1 MKSLSKNLPQKLLA
15 FTLALFIWAIAP
27 SPSQKGLTEIQL
39 FLPVTY
45 INAPK
50 NLEMT
55 SRPLQTVSIS
65 VSVPPRELPQV
76 HPSNFQAVI
85 DLESASA
92 GTKKYRLHKSS
103 IKTPKG
109 VRIISINPDAAEI
122 TFEEALEKELPIH
135 PVLVGSPAKGFVLE
149 KVTILPNRIK
159 VHGPARILSTYDQLE
174 TQALNIEAV
183 NGEIEMFT
191 QVNWPEGIQPVPPA
205 PDTLTAR
212 IQVGSEPINR
222 RFDSIPIG
230 LVNQIYVTR
239 INPKYFH
246 IAIRGPKSMVENM
259 NPEDIQA
266 FIDLKNYQP
275 GTYKIKSPTVRLR
288 PEIQIQEVWPPI
300 DVWVLNQKIYE

>member
-1 MKSLSKNLPQKLLA
+1 M
-15 FTLALFIWAIAP
+15 
-27 SPSQKGLTEIQL
+27 
-39 FLPVTY
+39 
-45 INAPK
+45 
-50 NLEMT
+50 
-55 SRPLQTVSIS
+55 
-65 VSVPPRELPQV
+65 
-76 HPSNFQAVI
+76 
-85 DLESASA
+85 
-92 GTKKYRLHKSS
+92 
-103 IKTPKG
+103 
-109 VRIISINPDAAEI
+109 
-122 TFEEALEKELPIH
+122 
-135 PVLVGSPAKGFVLE
+135 
-149 KVTILPNRIK
+149 
-159 VHGPARILSTYDQLE
+159 
-174 TQALNIEAV
+174 
-183 NGEIEMFT
+183 
-191 QVNWPEGIQPVPPA
+191 
-205 PDTLTAR
+205 TAR